1 MKKFFKTLK
10 HHFNKNLWIIYL
22 LGLSLSLIGSFQV
35 YHGKYDSVIKEIS
48 VIFISVLKLFLFS
61 PLEGFTKQNPLA
73 YELAIWFAPVTMFFA
88 IFSIFAKLYNDIKLK
103 FIHFRKK
110 HIIVMGYNNYS
121 LTFMKNFINSKN
133 KERLLCILPEDIQE
147 SNIKS
152 LNKSGILTCTLDY
165 SSGLSNENIRTAS
178 EYDFASVNTVIC
190 FEEEPKNYGYLKLI
204 SELIDVNKK
213 DKNSKVKVYVSI
225 VNKYIR
231 EIIQHQMDKIKIFDI
246 KYFNI
251 FDLISYN
258 LINEKNF
265 KLYETKE
272 LKYDWNE
279 AKESLKNNFSF
290 DDFSGLIG
298 NPHLLLIGFKDRGKS
313 LFELAVNQTAIN
325 VKEKMKIT
333 VADRKINDLAE
344 EYRATVRE
352 LEKVANIDFIDGDIS
367 HISTQNKIKKIH
379 AKNPFSSVIFSTKNC
394 SENLIFMDLVGDE
407 LFKNVNIA
415 LYCENIQEN
424 EPLIKSITLKYPNVT
439 VFGES
444 SNLLNLNNIANE
456 PLDIKA
462 KNFNAYYNKVA
473 ADIMNYPSESLSP
486 DEQWNSLSN
495 IKKESSRNQCM
506 HQNIKKVLLEKIAE
520 TEGFSSVQELLQ
532 SWKNKIDGLSAAEQ
546 VNIIENSPSMN
557 YMTALEHK
565 RWNNFYYM
573 KNFVYSDEKNEVNRT
588 HNSLIDDW
596 DEFLRSDQ
604 SDKAVYDFI
613 SVLSAE

>member
-1 MKKFFKTLK
+1 
-10 HHFNKNLWIIYL
+10 
-22 LGLSLSLIGSFQV
+22 
-35 YHGKYDSVIKEIS
+35 
-48 VIFISVLKLFLFS
+48 
-61 PLEGFTKQNPLA
+61 
-73 YELAIWFAPVTMFFA
+73 MFFA

-213 DKNSKVKVYVSI
+213 DKNNKVKVYVSI

-279 AKESLKNNFSF
+279 PKKSLKNNFSF
-290 DDFSGLIG
+290 DDFSDLIG

-313 LFELAVNQTAIN
+313 LFESAVNQTAIN

-333 VADRKINDLAE
+333 VVDRKINDLAE
-344 EYRATVRE
+344 EYKATVRE
-352 LEKVANIDFIDGDIS
+352 LEKVADIDFIDGDIS

-379 AKNPFSSVIFSTKNC
+379 SKNPFSAVIFSTKNC
-394 SENLIFMDLVGDE
+394 SENLVFMDLVGDE

-415 LYCENIQEN
+415 LYSENIREN
-424 EPLIKSITLKYPNVT
+424 GPLIESIAFKYPNIT
-439 VFGES
+439 VFGELS
-444 SNLLNLNNIANE
+444 HLLNLETIANE

-462 KNFNAYYNKVA
+462 KNFNAYYNKVT
-473 ADIMNYPSESLSP
+473 ADIMNFPTEDLSP
-486 DEQWNSLSN
+486 DKQWNSLSN

-506 HQNIKKVLLEKIAE
+506 HQNIKKVLLGKIAE
-520 TEGFSSVQELLQ
+520 IEGFSSAKELLQ
-532 SWKNKIDGLSAAEQ
+532 SWKNQIDNLSPTEQ
-546 VNIIENSPSMN
+546 VNIIENNPFMN

-596 DEFLRSDQ
+596 DEFLKSDQ

>member
-1 MKKFFKTLK
+1 MKKFFKTLR
-10 HHFNKNLWIIYL
+10 HYFNKNLWIIYL
-22 LGLSLSLIGSFQV
+22 LGLSLSFIGSFQV
-35 YHGKYDSVIKEIS
+35 YHGQYDNMIKEVS
-48 VIFISVLKLFLFS
+48 VIFVSVLKLFLFS

-88 IFSIFAKLYNDIKLK
+88 IFSIFARLYNDIRLK
-103 FIHFRKK
+103 FIHFNKK
-110 HIIVMGYNNYS
+110 HIIIMGYNNYS

-133 KERLLCILPEDIQE
+133 KERLLCILPENIQE

-152 LNKSGILTCTLDY
+152 LNKSGILTCTIDY
-165 SSGLSNENIRTAS
+165 LSGLSNENIRTAS
-178 EYDFASVNTVIC
+178 EYDFASINTIIC

-204 SELIDVNKK
+204 SELIDANKK
-213 DKNSKVKVYVSI
+213 DKNNKIKVYVNI

-258 LINEKNF
+258 LINERNF

-279 AKESLKNNFSF
+279 AKKSLKSNLSF
-290 DDFSGLIG
+290 DDFSSLIG

-333 VADRKINDLAE
+333 VVDRKINNLAE
-344 EYRATVRE
+344 EYKATVRE
-352 LEKVANIDFIDGDIS
+352 LEKVANIDFIDGDIT
-367 HISTQNKIKKIH
+367 HFSTQNKIKKIH
-379 AKNPFSSVIFSTKNC
+379 SKSPFSSVIFSTKNF
-394 SENLIFMDLVGDE
+394 SENLVFMDLVGDE

-415 LYCENIQEN
+415 LYSENIREN
-424 EPLIKSITLKYPNVT
+424 GPLIESIAFKYPNIT
-439 VFGES
+439 VFGELS
-444 SNLLNLNNIANE
+444 HLLNLETIANE

-462 KNFNAYYNKVA
+462 KDFNAYYNRVT
-473 ADIMNYPSESLSP
+473 ADIMNFPVEDLSP

-506 HQNIKKVLLEKIAE
+506 HQNIKKVLLKKIAE
-520 TEGFSSVQELLQ
+520 IEGFSSAKELLET
-532 SWKNKIDGLSAAEQ
+532 WKNQIDNLSPSEQ
-546 VNIIENSPSMN
+546 VGIIENNPSMN

-573 KNFVYSDEKNEVNRT
+573 KNFIYSNEKNEVNRT

-596 DEFLRSDQ
+596 DEFLKSDQ
-604 SDKAVYDFI
+604 RDKAVYDFI
-613 SVLSAE
+613 SVLSVE

>member
-1 MKKFFKTLK
+1 MKKFFKTLR
-10 HHFNKNLWIIYL
+10 HYFNKNLWIIYL
-22 LGLSLSLIGSFQV
+22 LGLSLSFIGSFQV
-35 YHGKYDSVIKEIS
+35 YHGQYDNMIKEVS
-48 VIFISVLKLFLFS
+48 VIFVSVLKLFLFS

-88 IFSIFAKLYNDIKLK
+88 IFSIFARLYNDIKLK

-110 HIIVMGYNNYS
+110 HIIVIGYNNYS

-133 KERLLCILPEDIQE
+133 KERLLCILPENIQE

-152 LNKSGILTCTLDY
+152 LNKSGILTCTIDY
-165 SSGLSNENIRTAS
+165 LSGLSNENIRTAS
-178 EYDFASVNTVIC
+178 EYDFASINTIIC

-204 SELIDVNKK
+204 SELIDANKK
-213 DKNSKVKVYVSI
+213 DKNNKIKVYVNI

-258 LINEKNF
+258 LINERNF

-279 AKESLKNNFSF
+279 AKKSLKSNLSF
-290 DDFSGLIG
+290 DDFSSLIG

-313 LFELAVNQTAIN
+313 LFELAVNQTTIN

-333 VADRKINDLAE
+333 VVDRKINNLAE
-344 EYRATVRE
+344 EYKATVRE
-352 LEKVANIDFIDGDIS
+352 LEKVANIDFIDGDIT
-367 HISTQNKIKKIH
+367 HFSTQNKIKKIH
-379 AKNPFSSVIFSTKNC
+379 SKSPFSSVIFSTKNF
-394 SENLIFMDLVGDE
+394 SENLVFMDLVGDE

-415 LYCENIQEN
+415 LYSENIREN
-424 EPLIKSITLKYPNVT
+424 GPLIESIAFKYPNIT
-439 VFGES
+439 VFGELS
-444 SNLLNLNNIANE
+444 HLLNLETIANE

-462 KNFNAYYNKVA
+462 KDFNAYYNRVT
-473 ADIMNYPSESLSP
+473 ADIMNFPVEDLSP

-506 HQNIKKVLLEKIAE
+506 HQNIKKVLLGKIAE
-520 TEGFSSVQELLQ
+520 TEGFSSIKELLE
-532 SWKNKIDGLSAAEQ
+532 SWRNRIDDLSPTEQ
-546 VNIIENSPSMN
+546 VNIIENNSFMN

-573 KNFVYSDEKNEVNRT
+573 KNFIYSDEKNEVNRT

-596 DEFLRSDQ
+596 DEFLKSDQ
-604 SDKAVYDFI
+604 RDKAVYDFI
-613 SVLSAE
+613 SVLSVE

>member
-1 MKKFFKTLK
+1 MKKFFKTLR
-10 HHFNKNLWIIYL
+10 HYFNKNLWIIYL
-22 LGLSLSLIGSFQV
+22 LGLSLSFIGSFQV
-35 YHGKYDSVIKEIS
+35 YHGQYDNMIKEVS
-48 VIFISVLKLFLFS
+48 VIFVSVLKLFLFS

-88 IFSIFAKLYNDIKLK
+88 IFSIFARLYNDIKLK

-110 HIIVMGYNNYS
+110 HIIVIGYNNYS

-133 KERLLCILPEDIQE
+133 KERLLCILPENIQE

-152 LNKSGILTCTLDY
+152 LNKSGILTCTIDY
-165 SSGLSNENIRTAS
+165 LSGLSNENIRTAS
-178 EYDFASVNTVIC
+178 EYDFASINTIIC

-204 SELIDVNKK
+204 SELIDANKK
-213 DKNSKVKVYVSI
+213 DKNNKIKVYVNI

-258 LINEKNF
+258 LINERNF

-279 AKESLKNNFSF
+279 AKKSLKSNLSF
-290 DDFSGLIG
+290 DDFSSLIG

-313 LFELAVNQTAIN
+313 LFELAVNQTTIN

-333 VADRKINDLAE
+333 VVDRKINNLAE
-344 EYRATVRE
+344 EYKATVRE
-352 LEKVANIDFIDGDIS
+352 LEKVANIDFIDGDIT
-367 HISTQNKIKKIH
+367 HFSTQNKIKKIH
-379 AKNPFSSVIFSTKNC
+379 SKSPFSSVIFSTKNF
-394 SENLIFMDLVGDE
+394 SENLVFMDLVGDE

-415 LYCENIQEN
+415 LYSENIREN
-424 EPLIKSITLKYPNVT
+424 GPLIESIAFKYPNIT
-439 VFGES
+439 VFGELS
-444 SNLLNLNNIANE
+444 HLLNLETIANQ

-462 KNFNAYYNKVA
+462 KDFNAYYNRVT
-473 ADIMNYPSESLSP
+473 ADIMNFPVEDLSP

-506 HQNIKKVLLEKIAE
+506 HQNIKKVLLGKIAE
-520 TEGFSSVQELLQ
+520 TEGFSSIKELLE
-532 SWKNKIDGLSAAEQ
+532 SWRNRIDDLSPTEQ
-546 VNIIENSPSMN
+546 VNIIENNSFMN

-573 KNFVYSDEKNEVNRT
+573 KNFIYSDEKNEVNRT

-596 DEFLRSDQ
+596 DEFLKSDQ
-604 SDKAVYDFI
+604 RDKAVYDFI
-613 SVLSAE
+613 SVLSVE